1 MRHCGSKPAR
11 YSWQCIAPKT
21 QHQKYIAPKTKKQC
35 TKDAL
40 HNSWRGKVIPVVM
53 HLSGSPNC
61 SRLHIINKQAK
72 IGIIFDTYSAII
84 NIIILR
90 IPQDQRY
97 HWRAVPWRV
106 SFVTID
112 GQHIVH
118 SHSER
123 YRWWWWWWW
132 SLSPTAF
139 LDWLGAIS
147 LLNWEVFNFVAKF
160 TEL

>member
-1 MRHCGSKPAR
+1 MRKHWTFPRNILPKPCGLYLA
-11 YSWQCIAPKT
+11 
-21 QHQKYIAPKTKKQC
+21 
-35 TKDAL
+35 DFL
-40 HNSWRGKVIPVVM
+40 EEGKVIPVVM

-61 SRLHIINKQAK
+61 SRLQITNKQAK
-72 IGIIFDTYSAII
+72 IGMIFDTYSAII

-90 IPQDQRY
+90 IPQYQRY

-123 YRWWWWWWW
+123 YRWWWWWLWW
-132 SLSPTAF
+132 QYIIYYRSLSPTAF